1 MPLVV
6 CNHLSYL
13 HGLRPLLFLLC
24 SNGTW
29 SHLHDCIALRIYYMG
44 ISAFAYAPRRM
55 HDSQY
60 GAPCSGVEPPL
71 VLIQRSLLIS
81 FLFCILLV
89 TVGVVPDHLGV
100 SQTPPDEKDSAVDMI
115 ELQ

>member
-1 MPLVV
+1 
-6 CNHLSYL
+6 
-13 HGLRPLLFLLC
+13 
-24 SNGTW
+24 
-29 SHLHDCIALRIYYMG
+29 MG

-89 TVGVVPDHLGV
+89 TCVVKTFAKNEVGGDISYLF
-100 SQTPPDEKDSAVDMI
+100 EN
-115 ELQ
+115 